1 VLFPTFSLSVLIADW
16 GVFGTSEQ
24 KVLAAIARIG
34 YPTQLETSPVGSRRR
49 RSLKSVATLAV
60 FLARIRRS
68 ARTWSEQRAAKPLV
82 AAALEDV
89 RRRRE
94 VSHGVPS

>member
-1 VLFPTFSLSVLIADW
+1 MIADCICC
-16 GVFGTSEQ
+16 TSEQ

-34 YPTQLETSPVGSRRR
+34 YPTQPRTSQVASRTR
-49 RSLKSVATLAV
+49 RSLKGVATLFV
-60 FLARIRRS
+60 FLARMRRS

-89 RRRRE
+89 RRRRV
-94 VSHGVPS
+94 VSQGVAS

>member
-1 VLFPTFSLSVLIADW
+1 MTADRIYC
-16 GVFGTSEQ
+16 TSEQ

-34 YPTQLETSPVGSRRR
+34 YPTQPQVASRKR
-49 RSLKSVATLAV
+49 RSLKSVATLV
-60 FLARIRRS
+60 LFLARTRRS

-89 RRRRE
+89 RRRRV
-94 VSHGVPS
+94 VSQGVPS